1 MIDASTVGGIRFCN
15 LLPFN
20 GSAVSIRGGPDDHE
34 VGIILYSSGEFLSD
48 LPCEL
53 LRSVCL

>member
-1 MIDASTVGGIRFCN
+1 MIDASTVGGICLCK
-15 LLPFN
+15 LLAFT

-48 LPCEL
+48 LRYEL
-53 LRSVCL
+53 LRSVFL